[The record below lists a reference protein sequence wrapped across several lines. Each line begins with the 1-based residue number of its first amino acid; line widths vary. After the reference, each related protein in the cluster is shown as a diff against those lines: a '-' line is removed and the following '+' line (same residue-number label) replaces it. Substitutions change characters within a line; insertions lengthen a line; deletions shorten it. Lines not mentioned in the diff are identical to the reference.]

1 MAMAVDSRQQHPFS
15 SVGYD
20 NMRYPPQPAPQFT
33 NPWVSAPASTQSH
46 MYATSMPQTTVAG
59 DARYVQAPSAS
70 AAYAGGLT
78 AAPIA
83 QGIIPPLDP
92 ELFQETSLPLV
103 QDMSAARPYGT
114 PYTSAAA
121 AAQSTYAPTSAPQYA
136 TAYGYDRRSSHPSV
150 ASTIVL
156 GEPAEAQRY
165 RQSSLIDFNAR
176 LNHASEAE
184 RQSFSDAL
192 DASRGMVAMSQSDIT
207 PRNIYG
213 SSTNARSSTDSY
225 GFPSGHSSH
234 SSISSASTYP
244 TYYNGSVSE
253 ASVGDYS
260 SASESVDLS
269 HSRTLP
275 RPQGLSGMPPAP
287 QSMMGQFS
295 SKVSSSSQKKHK
307 CKICDKR
314 FTRPSSLQTHMYS
327 HTGEKPFACDVEGCG
342 RHFSVVSNLRRHR
355 KVHKGEGQEH
365 NSPDED
371 EE

>member
-15 SVGYD
+15 SMGYD
-20 NMRYPPQPAPQFT
+20 NMRYPPQAAPQFT
-33 NPWVSAPASTQSH
+33 NPWVSAPASNQSH
-46 MYATSMPQTTVAG
+46 LYATSMPQTTVGG
-59 DARYVQAPSAS
+59 DSRYDQTPSVS

-78 AAPIA
+78 AGPIA
-83 QGIIPPLDP
+83 QGIHPQLDP
-92 ELFQETSLPLV
+92 ELFQETSLPV
-103 QDMSAARPYGT
+103 AEDMSAPRPYGA
-114 PYTSAAA
+114 PYTSAPNP
-121 AAQSTYAPTSAPQYA
+121 QSTYAPTSAPQYA
-136 TAYGYDRRSSHPSV
+136 TAYGYDRRSSHP
-150 ASTIVL
+150 
-156 GEPAEAQRY
+156 
-165 RQSSLIDFNAR
+165 

-213 SSTNARSSTDSY
+213 STSNSRSSTDSY

-244 TYYNGSVSE
+244 TYYNSSVSE